1 MTRPNDDLQDEF
13 DRHFRGDG
21 PPPDTDDPEA
31 AAYQVVFSVLEE
43 EPEGDLPDD
52 FAEQVADRVGVG
64 TEPAWAW
71 SDLLLLLL
79 FVAGIGATVALM
91 PTSFFTA
98 VQETATTIG
107 QAVDTLSTAVR
118 LDVVIAIGL
127 VLALTAGV
135 DRLLEGWLPRRRLPS
150 PTS

>member
-1 MTRPNDDLQDEF
+1 MTPPNDDLQDQF

-31 AAYQVVFSVLEE
+31 AAYRVVFSVLEE

-64 TEPAWAW
+64 TDPAWAW

-79 FVAGIGATVALM
+79 VVAGLGATVAFM
-91 PTSFFTA
+91 PSSFLAAFQDA
-98 VQETATTIG
+98 ATTLG
-107 QAVDTLSTAVR
+107 RAVDTLSSVLR
-118 LDVVIAIGL
+118 RDVVVAIGL
-127 VLALTAGV
+127 VLALTAGF
-135 DRLLEGWLPRRRLPS
+135 DRLLEGWIPRRRVPS
-150 PTS
+150 VSS

>member
-1 MTRPNDDLQDEF
+1 MTDPNNDLQDDF

-64 TEPAWAW
+64 TDPAWAW

-79 FVAGIGATVALM
+79 LVAGTGVAVALM
-91 PTSFFTA
+91 PTSYLTA
-98 VQETATTIG
+98 FQDTATTIG
-107 QAVDTLSTAVR
+107 RAVDTLSTVVR
-118 LDVVIAIGL
+118 LDVVVAIGL
-127 VLALTAGV
+127 VLALTAGI
-135 DRLLEGWLPRRRLPS
+135 DRLLEGWVPRRRIPS
-150 PTS
+150 VSS